1 MSPLRRIR
9 PAEFERLAAAL
20 EAEGLPAD
28 DLCYATNRFY
38 ALEEDGEVLG
48 YAGLERRE
56 GAALLRSVVVPP
68 ERRRSGIG
76 RRLVEAVLTQAA
88 ALGHGEVHL
97 LTMTAAPY
105 FERLGFERIPRARA
119 PAGVAGSAQFTTLCP
134 GSAVLMRRCLAR
146 EPVSAAQGRRP
157 LPA

>member
-105 FERLGFERIPRARA
+105 FERLGFERIPRASA
-119 PAGVAGSAQFTTLCP
+119 PPGVAGSAQFTTLCP